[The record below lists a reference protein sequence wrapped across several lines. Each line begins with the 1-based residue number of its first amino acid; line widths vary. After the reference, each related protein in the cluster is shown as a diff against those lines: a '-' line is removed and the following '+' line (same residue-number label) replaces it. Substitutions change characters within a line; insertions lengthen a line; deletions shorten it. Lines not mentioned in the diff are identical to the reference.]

1 MKTIKTLIKSIFKRL
16 GLDINFVRSERYLK
30 QKEEADLRRSNQWLT
45 EFNFHSIIDIGANE
59 GQFAKKVRTLF
70 PETKIISFEPIPSVF
85 EKLRAEFALDK
96 NFKAFN
102 VGLGEKEEK
111 MQLWLNEYSPSSS
124 LLKMDHHTEHFDFA
138 VKQNQIE
145 IQLAKLDSFKN
156 EIDESKPFLVKIDV
170 QGYEDRVI
178 KGGTAVLKQ
187 AKMIITEVSF
197 VSLYEG
203 QVLFDQIYSSLRA
216 LGFKYAGNY
225 EQLHSPI
232 NHSVLQADAIFL
244 REND

>member
-1 MKTIKTLIKSIFKRL
+1 MKTIKTVIKSLFKLL
-16 GLDINFVRSERYLK
+16 GLDISFVRSERYKK
-30 QKEEADLRRSNQWLT
+30 QKEDADLKRANLWLT

-70 PETKIISFEPIPSVF
+70 PSTKIISFEPIPTVF
-85 EKLRAEFALDK
+85 EKLKIDFATDQ

-145 IQLAKLDSFKN
+145 IQLARLDSYTS
-156 EIDESKPFLVKIDV
+156 EIDLTKPYLVKIDV

-178 KGGTAVLKQ
+178 KGGTDVLRK

-203 QVLFDQIYSSLRA
+203 QVLFDQIYSSLKA
-216 LGFKYAGNY
+216 LGFRYVGNY